1 MLGVKLYSVIFVFNI
16 VEKLQKAFK
25 DVLLN
30 GVEYI
35 LKDMFS
41 LLNDKLLGAADTLAT
56 SPDKWNEGIFTFMK
70 NISETVVLPVA
81 GLVLAAFFCIEL
93 IQMMLEKNN
102 LQDVELSSFFKLFI
116 KLYITG
122 VVVTN
127 SLKFFMIAFKI
138 IQSIIEK
145 SLPLLNKTSTLDESQ
160 VNTII
165 DTLKQNAGIGQLLI
179 LMLELQILKLFIWII
194 AITIEVII
202 YGRMIEIYLVGTVA
216 PIPFAT
222 IGMRQNLNFG
232 VNYLKIAGAL
242 ALQGFLMLVCI
253 SIFSVLIKTIDYTK
267 AVYAIWSIF
276 GYGILLIFT
285 MIKTGSLAKSILN

>member
-1 MLGVKLYSVIFVFNI
+1 MLGVNLYSVILAFNI
-16 VEKLQKAFK
+16 VGKLEKAFK
-25 DVLLN
+25 NILLN

-41 LLNDKLLGAADTLAT
+41 LLNDKLLKAADILAT
-56 SPDKWNEGIFTFMK
+56 SPDKWNNGIFTFMK
-70 NISETVVLPVA
+70 NISETVILPIA

-93 IQMMLEKNN
+93 IQMMLDKNN
-102 LQDVELSSFFKLFI
+102 LQEIETISFFKLFV

-127 SLKFFMIAFKI
+127 SLKFFMVAFKI

-145 SLPLLNKTSTLDESQ
+145 AIPLLNKTSTLDESQ
-160 VNTII
+160 VKKII

-179 LMLELQILKLFIWII
+179 LLLELQILKLLIWII
-194 AITIEVII
+194 AIAIEVII
-202 YGRMIEIYLVGTVA
+202 YGRMIEIYLVGTIA

-232 VNYLKIAGAL
+232 VNYLKIVGAL
-242 ALQGFLMLVCI
+242 ALQGFLMLICI

-276 GYGILLIFT
+276 GYGILLIFS
-285 MIKTGSLAKSILN
+285 MMKTGSLAKSILN

>member
-179 LMLELQILKLFIWII
+179 
-194 AITIEVII
+194 
-202 YGRMIEIYLVGTVA
+202 
-216 PIPFAT
+216 
-222 IGMRQNLNFG
+222 
-232 VNYLKIAGAL
+232 
-242 ALQGFLMLVCI
+242 
-253 SIFSVLIKTIDYTK
+253 
-267 AVYAIWSIF
+267 
-276 GYGILLIFT
+276 
-285 MIKTGSLAKSILN
+285 